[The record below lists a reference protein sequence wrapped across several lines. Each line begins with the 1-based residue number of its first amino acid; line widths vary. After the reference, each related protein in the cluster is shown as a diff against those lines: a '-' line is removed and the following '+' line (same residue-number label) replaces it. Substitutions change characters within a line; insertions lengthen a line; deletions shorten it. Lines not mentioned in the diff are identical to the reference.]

1 MTMPIGTLGH
11 PHPARNGA
19 SLAAQPLI
27 TERLSDRLA
36 SLLAAQVDGGALEPG
51 DQLPTEAQL
60 ALQHGVSRTVVREA
74 VHQLKSRGLL
84 RSRQGSGVFVAAPPL
99 NQSLAFDP
107 KVLESMAAVI
117 QVVELRRVLEGE
129 MAALAAQ
136 RATREQIRK
145 LKRALLAIDTAMVEG
160 RDGVDEDMAFHR
172 AIAEST
178 GNPQF
183 TRLLAFLE
191 QYLRDAMRVTK
202 GNEARHEGFL
212 QQVRAEHSAIVA
224 AIAAHDADAARRCA
238 TEHLRRGQWR
248 LEAGGVIL
256 RRRTGEPITKASKA
270 RNLPA

>member
-1 MTMPIGTLGH
+1 MPIGEPGG
-11 PHPARNGA
+11 PPPAARPGA
-19 SLAAQPLI
+19 APEVHALVA
-27 TERLSDRLA
+27 ERLSDRLA
-36 SLLAAQVDGGALEPG
+36 SLLAAQVEGGALTPG
-51 DQLPTEAQL
+51 DRLPTEAQL
-60 ALQHGVSRTVVREA
+60 ALRHGVSRTVVREA

-84 RSRQGSGVFVAAPPL
+84 RSRQGSGVFVAIPPR
-99 NQSLAFDP
+99 NQPLAFDP
-107 KVLESMAAVI
+107 KVLESMTAVF

-136 RATREQIRK
+136 RATREQVRT
-145 LKRALLAIDTAMVEG
+145 LKRSLLAIDVAMDGG

-191 QYLRDAMRVTK
+191 QYLREAMRITK
-202 GNEARHEGFL
+202 GNEARNADFL

-224 AIAAHDADAARRCA
+224 AIAARDAEAARRCA
-238 TEHLRRGQWR
+238 TEHLRRGHWR

-256 RRRTGEPITKASKA
+256 RRKTGARIGKASKT
-270 RNLPA
+270 RTDPA